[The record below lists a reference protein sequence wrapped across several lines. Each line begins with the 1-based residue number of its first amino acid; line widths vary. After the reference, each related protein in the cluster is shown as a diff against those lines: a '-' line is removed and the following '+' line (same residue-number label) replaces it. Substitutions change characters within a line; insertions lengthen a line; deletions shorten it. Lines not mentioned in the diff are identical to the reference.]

1 MNSLHSLPAGHSIT
15 VSVVDGSGFIRQVD
29 DPTIGQRVTNAAA
42 VTFGPYALDRRFT
55 TQGDVSVVIA
65 EADFASNV
73 PSAGQKALLDAIPT
87 TDPADDGVT
96 VWNDGGTLKTS
107 GASGG

>member
-1 MNSLHSLPAGHSIT
+1 MNSLHLVPAGHSIT
-15 VSVVDGSGFIRQVD
+15 ISIFDGVGFVRQVE

-42 VTFGPYALDRRFT
+42 VTFGPYAFDRQFT
-55 TQGDVSVVIA
+55 TQGDVTVLIA
-65 EADFASNV
+65 EAAAVLSPAD
-73 PSAGQKALLDAIPT
+73 KAILDAIPT

-96 VWNDGGTLKTS
+96 VWSDNGVLKTS